1 MPDYPFGSVGVMPA
15 ALLFIIMCYDAPQ
28 QIPPVVLLSDIIGN
42 ASANSFANSFA
53 KQVADRIAKIPAM
66 PFPQPVALHRRVA
79 RGMIHPIILMTS
91 HSKENA

>member
-1 MPDYPFGSVGVMPA
+1 
-15 ALLFIIMCYDAPQ
+15 MCYDAPQ
-28 QIPPVVLLSDIIGN
+28 QIRSVVLLSDFIGN
-42 ASANSFANSFA
+42 SSAHSFANSFA

-66 PFPQPVALHRRVA
+66 PFLQPVAPHPGVA